1 MSIVTD
7 PAETVQQQPRCFL
20 LLQSVC
26 SPFFR
31 RLASAL
37 ELAGHR
43 VVKLNFTVG
52 DSWYHWPLP
61 ALSFRDQPSQLPA
74 FLQQLY
80 QQYGVTDQILFGD
93 QRPLHQQALLAGR
106 QAGVRNF
113 VFEEGYFRPF
123 WVTLEREGVNADSLL
138 PRDPQWFLQAAAL
151 LAAEQPVMPAAQTFA
166 NPFWLR
172 ALHDV
177 LYHCGN
183 FWNPLFYPRYRSHAL
198 LSAPKEY
205 LGYLWRLPAQR
216 WFARRDAPV
225 LRALQDKRWFLLP
238 LQLDGDAQI
247 RLHSSF
253 GDMREVICTVL
264 QSFQQQAPAD
274 CHLLIKNHPLDTG
287 WVNFGA
293 YIRQQMQRLGL
304 QGRVHYVQ
312 SGDLALWLPVCAG
325 VVTVN
330 STVGLQALQAG
341 KPVITLGKALYNL
354 PGLTFQ
360 GQLDDFWQ
368 QAAQPQSAADS
379 RLLAAVI
386 RVLHDCTQLN
396 GSLYAEPGLSLLV
409 TQSVAALCRER
420 SPVEELCAKMQ

>member
-1 MSIVTD
+1 MR
-7 PAETVQQQPRCFL
+7 QQSRCFL

-37 ELAGHR
+37 ERAGHQ
-43 VVKLNFTVG
+43 VIKLNFNVG
-52 DSWYHWPLP
+52 DTWYHWPLP
-61 ALSFRDQPSQLPA
+61 ALSFRGEPAQLPA
-74 FLQQLY
+74 YLQQLY
-80 QQYGVTDQILFGD
+80 LQYGVTDQVLFGD
-93 QRPLHQQALLAGR
+93 QRPLHQQALVAGR

-138 PRDPQWFLQAAAL
+138 PRDPQWYLQAAAL
-151 LAAEQPVMPAAQTFA
+151 LNTQQPEQPPLQTFS

-177 LYHCGN
+177 LYHCGS
-183 FWNPLFYPRYRSHAL
+183 FWNPVFYSRYRSHAL
-198 LSAPKEY
+198 MPAPQEY

-216 WFARRDAPV
+216 WFVRRDAPV
-225 LRALQDKRWFLLP
+225 LNALHGKRWYLLP

-247 RLHSSF
+247 RLHSTF
-253 GDMREVICTVL
+253 RDMRDVISTVL
-264 QSFQQQAPAD
+264 QSFQQQAPANS
-274 CHLLIKNHPLDTG
+274 HLLIKNHPLDTG

-293 YIRQQMQRLGL
+293 YIRQQTHQLGL

-312 SGDLALWLPVCAG
+312 SGDLALWLPLCAG

-330 STVGLQALQAG
+330 STVGLQALQTG

-354 PGLTFQ
+354 PGLSFQ
-360 GQLDDFWQ
+360 GRLDDFWQ
-368 QAAQPQSAADS
+368 EAAAPQCAPNPE
-379 RLLAAVI
+379 LLAALV
-386 RVLHDCTQLN
+386 RVLHHCTQLN

-409 TQSVAALCRER
+409 TQSVAALCRDI
-420 SPVEELCAKMQ
+420 SPLEELCAKMK

>member
-1 MSIVTD
+1 MKV
-7 PAETVQQQPRCFL
+7 FL

-31 RLASAL
+31 QLATAL
-37 ELAGHR
+37 EAAGHR
-43 VVKLNFTVG
+43 VIKLNFNVG

-61 ALSFRDQPSQLPA
+61 ALSFRGRPAQLPA

-80 QQYGVTDQILFGD
+80 LRYDVTDQILFGD

-113 VFEEGYFRPF
+113 VFEEGYFRPY

-138 PRDPQWFLQAAAL
+138 PRDPQWYLQAAAQVS
-151 LAAEQPVMPAAQTFA
+151 AAQVSALQPAASTLHTFA

-183 FWNPLFYPRYRSHAL
+183 FWNPLFYPRYRNHAL
-198 LSAPKEY
+198 QSAPQEY

-216 WFARRDAPV
+216 WFARQDAPV
-225 LRALQDKRWFLLP
+225 FAALAGKHWYLLP

-247 RLHSSF
+247 RQHSTYP
-253 GDMREVICTVL
+253 DMRALISTVL
-264 QSFQQQAPAD
+264 ANFQQQAPAD
-274 CHLLIKNHPLDTG
+274 SHLLVKNHPLDTG
-287 WVNFGA
+287 WVNYGA
-293 YIRQQMQRLGL
+293 YLRRQALQLGL
-304 QGRVHYVQ
+304 QDRVHYVQ
-312 SGDLALWLPVCAG
+312 SGDLALWLPECAG

-341 KPVITLGKALYNL
+341 KPVIALGKALYSL

-360 GQLDDFWQ
+360 GDLADFWRQ
-368 QAAQPQSAADS
+368 GQAADPA
-379 RLLAAVI
+379 LLAAFVA
-386 RVLHDCTQLN
+386 VLQHCTQLN
-396 GSLYAEPGLSLLV
+396 GSLYAQPGLSLLV
-409 TQSVAALCRER
+409 TQSVAALCRDQ
-420 SPVEELCAKMQ
+420 SPLEELCTTMQ